1 MPASN
6 HARTTVIP
14 GRFTAQ
20 TDEPFV
26 VFLIGL
32 RVNKFWDFGKWT
44 PVAQAMAPMLETL
57 YQNPEKGFLGGE
69 SFFRLFPLGTIM
81 VSYWRSFEDLEH
93 FARSPSEPHLKAWQS
108 FNKSV
113 GSDGTVGI
121 WHETYKVSPGNY
133 EAIYANMPVFG
144 LAAATNHAPITSR
157 RERASERLAQEIH
170 LPIFAPD

>member
-1 MPASN
+1 MTASN
-6 HARTTVIP
+6 QARTTVMP

-20 TDEPFV
+20 TNEPFV

-32 RVNKFWDFGKWT
+32 RVNKFWDFRKWL

-57 YQNPEKGFLGGE
+57 HQHPEKGFLGGE

-81 VSYWRSFEDLEH
+81 VSYWRSIEDLEH

-108 FNKSV
+108 FSKSI

-133 EAIYANMPVFG
+133 EVVYGNMPVFG
-144 LAAATNHAPITSR
+144 LAAATNHLPITSR
-157 RERASERLAQEIH
+157 RETASQRLAQEVN
-170 LPIFAPD
+170 